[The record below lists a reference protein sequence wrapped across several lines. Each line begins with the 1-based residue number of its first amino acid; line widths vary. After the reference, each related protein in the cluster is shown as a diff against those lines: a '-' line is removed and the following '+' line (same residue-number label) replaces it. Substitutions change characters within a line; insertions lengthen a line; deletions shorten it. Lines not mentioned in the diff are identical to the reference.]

1 MLRSEKYLRL
11 IAAVMFLA
19 VGAYAAAFLRLK
31 SENGTVTERAEY
43 MSVSESF
50 SVEGTAFRTLT
61 PIFSDGGEY
70 VLLAAEG
77 DYLSGGS
84 AVAVKKENADAYFAF
99 CDGELARE
107 KFFSEEDAVNA
118 IKSGD
123 AAHRALAALY
133 LEGKKLPEKPAK
145 PEGVIYAPCAGIF
158 TRKIG
163 ECGAIAS
170 ASCVYFSFE
179 SEKMPLLHIGQK
191 LNLSIAS
198 FPQTRAEVFSID
210 EENNRAVLIIRNGF
224 DGVPTDA
231 ELTAE
236 LSLSQCRGLRVPAEA
251 LHHDSDGNAYV
262 NILSAGT
269 EERKSVEILYSS
281 RDFYLCDDG
290 SLREGMQIIVS
301 DGRKA
306 G

>member
-19 VGAYAAAFLRLK
+19 IGVYAAAFLWQK
-31 SENGTVTERAEY
+31 GENGPVTERAEY
-43 MSVSESF
+43 KSVNESF
-50 SVEGTAFRTLT
+50 SVKGTAYRTLT
-61 PIFSDGGEY
+61 PIVSGGGEY
-70 VLLAAEG
+70 VILAAEG

-84 AVAVKKENADAYFAF
+84 AVAVKKESADAYFAF
-99 CDGELARE
+99 CDGKLGEE
-107 KFFSEEDAVNA
+107 KFLSEEEAVKA
-118 IKSGD
+118 INSGD
-123 AAHRALAALY
+123 PARRALAALY
-133 LEGKKLPEKPAK
+133 LEGKKLPEKEAE

-158 TRKIG
+158 TRKGG
-163 ECGAIAS
+163 ECGGIAS
-170 ASCVYFSFE
+170 REGLYFSFE
-179 SEKMPLLHIGQK
+179 SEKTPLLRKGQK

-198 FPQTRAEVFSID
+198 FPQARAEVFSID
-210 EENNRAVLIIRNGF
+210 EEKNRTVLIIRNGF

-236 LSLSQCRGLRVPAEA
+236 LSLSQCRGLRVPAGA
-251 LHHDSDGNAYV
+251 MHYDSDGNAYV
-262 NILSAGT
+262 NILSAGI
-269 EERKSVEILYSS
+269 EEQKPVEILYSS
-281 RDFYLCDDG
+281 RDFYLCDDS